1 MVVKDIVN
9 LNKMNMILYVRHT
22 MNYQNMVEKNSR
34 RTDLVLEMKKI
45 FEELSIQYHL
55 LPQEIHLSY
64 SGSTPLPI
72 NIGQSI

>member
-1 MVVKDIVN
+1 MVKDIANV
-9 LNKMNMILYVRHT
+9 NKMNMALYATHT
-22 MNYQNMVEKNSR
+22 MNYQNIVEKNSR

-64 SGSTPLPI
+64 TGLTPLPV